1 VNQLIECVPNFS
13 EGRDKAKIKRIED
26 SIKKVKGIL
35 FLNSESD
42 VDHNRTVIT
51 FAGEPEKVTQAAF
64 NAIETAAKIIDL
76 NVHKGVHPRIGATD
90 VVPLIPLKG
99 ITIKETVKYS
109 IELAKKVGE
118 RVKIPV
124 YLYENSAIRK
134 DRKNLAIIRKG
145 QYERLKKEITLP
157 EKTPDFGPHK
167 IGPAGATVIG
177 VRGIL
182 VAYNINLK
190 TSDVE
195 IAKMIANEI
204 RETAKSGRAPIERRE
219 DGLKNVKALGLYLKS
234 RNLSQVSMNL
244 TNYKKTPPLKVFKKV
259 ETLAKKLKTS
269 ILESEIIGLIPQKAL
284 PKNPKVLKI
293 KDFSEEKIL
302 EIQLKKLSI

>member
-1 VNQLIECVPNFS
+1 MHQLIKCVPNFS
-13 EGRDKAKIKRIED
+13 EGRDKAKIKLIED

-42 VDHNRTVIT
+42 IDHNRTVIT
-51 FAGEPEKVTQAAF
+51 FAGEPIKVIEAAF
-64 NAIETAAKIIDL
+64 NAIKTAAKIIDL

-109 IELAKKVGE
+109 IALAKRVGE
-118 RVKIPV
+118 KVKIPV

-134 DRKNLAIIRKG
+134 DRKNLALIRKG

-157 EKTPDFGPHK
+157 EKTPDFGLQK
-167 IGPAGATVIG
+167 MGPAGATVIG

-195 IAKMIANEI
+195 IAKIIANAV
-204 RETAKSGRAPIERRE
+204 REKAKN
-219 DGLKNVKALGLYLKS
+219 GLKNIKALGLYLKS
-234 RNLSQVSMNL
+234 RDTAQVSMNL
-244 TNYKKTPPLKVFKKV
+244 TDYKKTPPLKVFKKV
-259 ETLAKKLKTS
+259 ETLAKKLKTK
-269 ILESEIIGLIPQKAL
+269 ILESEIIGLIPSSAL
-284 PKNPKVLKI
+284 PKNIKILKI
-293 KDFSEEKIL
+293 KNFSDKKIL
-302 EIQLKKLSI
+302 EKQLKTNSI

>member
-1 VNQLIECVPNFS
+1 MHQLIECVPNFS
-13 EGRDKAKIKRIED
+13 EGRDKAKIKLIED

-42 VDHNRTVIT
+42 IDHNRTVIT
-51 FAGEPEKVTQAAF
+51 FAGEPIKVIQAAF
-64 NAIETAAKIIDL
+64 NAIKTAAKIIDL

-109 IELAKKVGE
+109 IALAKRIGE
-118 RVKIPV
+118 KVKIPV

-134 DRKNLAIIRKG
+134 DRKNLAVIRKG

-167 IGPAGATVIG
+167 IGKAGATVIG

-195 IAKMIANEI
+195 IAKIIANEI
-204 RETAKSGRAPIERRE
+204 RETAKN
-219 DGLKNVKALGLYLKS
+219 GLKNIKTLGLYLKS
-234 RNLSQVSMNL
+234 KNISQVSMNL

-259 ETLAKKLKTS
+259 ETLAKKLKTK
-269 ILESEIIGLIPQKAL
+269 ILESEVIGLIPLSAL
-284 PKNPKVLKI
+284 PKNPKLLKI
-293 KDFSEEKIL
+293 KDFSDKKIL
-302 EIQLKKLSI
+302 EEQLKNVTE

>member
-1 VNQLIECVPNFS
+1 MHQLIECVPNFS
-13 EGRDKAKIKRIED
+13 EGRDKAKIRLIED

-42 VDHNRTVIT
+42 IAHNRTVIT
-51 FAGEPEKVTQAAF
+51 FAGEPKKVMQAAF
-64 NAIETAAKIIDL
+64 NAIKTATKIIDM
-76 NVHKGVHPRIGATD
+76 NVHKGVHPRIGAVD

-99 ITIKETVKYS
+99 ISIKETVKYS
-109 IELAKKVGE
+109 IALAKKVGE
-118 RVKIPV
+118 KVKIPV

-134 DRKNLAIIRKG
+134 DRKNLAVIRKG

-157 EKTPDFGPHK
+157 EKTPDFGPQK
-167 IGPAGATVIG
+167 MGRAGATVIG

-204 RETAKSGRAPIERRE
+204 RETAKK
-219 DGLKNVKALGLYLKS
+219 GLKNIKALGLYLKS
-234 RNLSQVSMNL
+234 QDIAQVSMNL
-244 TNYKKTPPLKVFKKV
+244 TDYKKTSPLKVFKKT
-259 ETLAKKLKTS
+259 EALAKKLKTK
-269 ILESEIIGLIPQKAL
+269 ILESEIIGLIPLSAL
-284 PKNPKVLKI
+284 PKNPKTLKI
-293 KDFSEEKIL
+293 KNFSDKKIL
-302 EIQLKKLSI
+302 EEQLPVA

>member
-1 VNQLIECVPNFS
+1 MQQLIECVPNFS
-13 EGRDKAKIKRIED
+13 EGRDKAKIKLIED

-42 VDHNRTVIT
+42 IDHNRTVIT
-51 FAGEPEKVTQAAF
+51 FAGEPKKVIQAAF
-64 NAIETAAKIIDL
+64 NAIKTAAKIIDL

-99 ITIKETVKYS
+99 ITTKEAVKYS
-109 IELAKKVGE
+109 IALAKKIGE
-118 RVKIPV
+118 KVKIPV

-134 DRKNLAIIRKG
+134 DRKNLALIRKG
-145 QYERLKKEITLP
+145 QYEKLKKEINLP
-157 EKTPDFGPHK
+157 EKTPDFGPQK

-204 RETAKSGRAPIERRE
+204 RETAKN
-219 DGLKNVKALGLYLKS
+219 GLKNVKALGLYLKS
-234 RNLSQVSMNL
+234 RDIAQVSMNL
-244 TNYKKTPPLKVFKKV
+244 TDYKKTPPLKVFKKV
-259 ETLAKKLKTS
+259 ETMAKRLKTC
-269 ILESEIIGLIPQKAL
+269 ILESEIIGLIQASAL
-284 PKNPKVLKI
+284 PKNIKVLKI
-293 KDFSEEKIL
+293 KNFSNKKIL
-302 EIQLKKLSI
+302 EKQLPVA

>member
-1 VNQLIECVPNFS
+1 VQQLIECVPNFS
-13 EGRDKAKIKRIED
+13 EGRDKAKIKLIED

-42 VDHNRTVIT
+42 IDHNRTVIT
-51 FAGEPEKVTQAAF
+51 FAGEPKKVIQAAF
-64 NAIETAAKIIDL
+64 NAIKTAAKIIDL

-99 ITIKETVKYS
+99 ITTKEAVKYS
-109 IELAKKVGE
+109 IALAKKIGE
-118 RVKIPV
+118 KVKIPV

-134 DRKNLAIIRKG
+134 DRKNLALIRKG
-145 QYERLKKEITLP
+145 QYEKLKKEINLP
-157 EKTPDFGPHK
+157 EKTPDFGPQK

-204 RETAKSGRAPIERRE
+204 RETAKN
-219 DGLKNVKALGLYLKS
+219 GLKNVKALGLYLKS
-234 RNLSQVSMNL
+234 RDIAQVSMNL
-244 TNYKKTPPLKVFKKV
+244 TDYKKTPPLKVFKKV
-259 ETLAKKLKTS
+259 ETMAKRLKTC
-269 ILESEIIGLIPQKAL
+269 ILESEIIGLIQASAL
-284 PKNPKVLKI
+284 PKNIKVLKI
-293 KDFSEEKIL
+293 KNFSNKKIL
-302 EIQLKKLSI
+302 EKQLPVA

>member
-1 VNQLIECVPNFS
+1 VHQLIKCVPNFS
-13 EGRDKAKIKRIED
+13 EGRDKAKIKLIED

-42 VDHNRTVIT
+42 IDHNRTVIT
-51 FAGEPEKVTQAAF
+51 FAGEPIKVIEAAF
-64 NAIETAAKIIDL
+64 NAIKTAAKIIDL

-109 IELAKKVGE
+109 IALAKRVGE
-118 RVKIPV
+118 KVKIPV

-134 DRKNLAIIRKG
+134 DRKNLALIRKG

-157 EKTPDFGPHK
+157 EKTPDFGLQK
-167 IGPAGATVIG
+167 MGPAGATVIG

-195 IAKMIANEI
+195 IAKIIANAV
-204 RETAKSGRAPIERRE
+204 REKAKN
-219 DGLKNVKALGLYLKS
+219 GLKNIKALGLYLKS
-234 RNLSQVSMNL
+234 RDTAQVSMNL
-244 TNYKKTPPLKVFKKV
+244 TDYKKTPPLKVFKKV
-259 ETLAKKLKTS
+259 ETLAKKLKTK
-269 ILESEIIGLIPQKAL
+269 ILESEIIGLIPSSAL
-284 PKNPKVLKI
+284 PKNIKILKI
-293 KDFSEEKIL
+293 KNFSDKKIL
-302 EIQLKKLSI
+302 EKQLKTNSI

>member
-1 VNQLIECVPNFS
+1 MHQLIECVPNFS
-13 EGRDKAKIKRIED
+13 EGRDKAKIRLIED

-51 FAGEPEKVTQAAF
+51 FAGEPIKVIEAAF
-64 NAIETAAKIIDL
+64 NAIKTAAKIIDL

-109 IELAKKVGE
+109 IELAKRVGE
-118 RVKIPV
+118 KVKIPV

-134 DRKNLAIIRKG
+134 DRKNLAVIRKG

-167 IGPAGATVIG
+167 IGHAGATVIG

-195 IAKMIANEI
+195 IAKIIANEI
-204 RETAKSGRAPIERRE
+204 RETAKN
-219 DGLKNVKALGLYLKS
+219 GLKNIKALGLYLKS
-234 RNLSQVSMNL
+234 RSLAQVSMNL
-244 TNYKKTPPLKVFKKV
+244 TDYKKTPPLKVFKKI
-259 ETLAKKLKTS
+259 ETLAKKLKTHV
-269 ILESEIIGLIPQKAL
+269 IESEVIGLIPLSAL
-284 PKNPKVLKI
+284 PKNIKLLKM
-293 KDFSEEKIL
+293 KDFSDKKIL
-302 EIQLKKLSI
+302 EQQLKTRKE